1 MQVYFT
7 LLRREL
13 GSHFLSLTGYVI
25 ISTVLGLVGFSIMD
39 MLSKLSGRP
48 MDTPITEMF
57 YVTTYFW
64 IILLLTTPV
73 ITMRTFA
80 QEKFTGTFETLMTA
94 PVSDLEVVLA
104 KFSAGLLFFLSA
116 WAPVA
121 GYMIF
126 LHRYTNLAA
135 VPLQPSVIAS
145 TYLGLALI
153 GSLFIAVGCFASS
166 LTRSQLIAS
175 AVSYGIGLTLFLL
188 SMRSLVPMP
197 MSGWESAVFAHLS
210 MSEHLED
217 FARGIIN
224 TSAVTYY
231 VTATGFFLFL
241 TLKVVESRRW
251 K

>member
-1 MQVYFT
+1 MQVYLT

-13 GSHFLSLTGYVI
+13 GSHFLSMTGYVI

-39 MLSKLSGRP
+39 ILPKLSGKP

-57 YVTTYFW
+57 YVTIYFW

-80 QEKFTGTFETLMTA
+80 QEKFSGTFETLMTA
-94 PVSDLEVVLA
+94 PVSDLQVVLA
-104 KFSAGLLFFLSA
+104 KFSAGLMFFMAA

-121 GYMIF
+121 AYIVF
-126 LHRYTNLAA
+126 LHRYTNLGA
-135 VPLQPSVIAS
+135 VSLQPAVIAS

-153 GSLFIAVGCFASS
+153 GGLFISLGCFASS
-166 LTRSQLIAS
+166 LTKSQLIAS
-175 AVSYGIGLTLFLL
+175 AVSCGIGVMLFLL

-197 MSGWESAVFAHLS
+197 MSNWEADVFAHLS
-210 MSEHLED
+210 MTEHLED
-217 FARGIIN
+217 FARGIVSS
-224 TSAVTYY
+224 SAVAYY
-231 VTATGFFLFL
+231 VTATGFFLYL